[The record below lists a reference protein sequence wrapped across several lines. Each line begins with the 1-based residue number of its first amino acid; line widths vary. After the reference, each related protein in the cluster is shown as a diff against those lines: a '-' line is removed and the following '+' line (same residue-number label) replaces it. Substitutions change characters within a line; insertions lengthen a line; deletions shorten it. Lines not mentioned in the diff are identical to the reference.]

1 MKIFLKTFFYV
12 IEWRDT
18 HGSRESGLIKAES
31 ADLAF
36 AEAERRTCDTSIG
49 FHASPVG
56 DVIVFNK
63 VNEP

>member
-1 MKIFLKTFFYV
+1 MNIFLKTFFYV

-36 AEAERRTCDTSIG
+36 AEAERRTSSG
-49 FHASPVG
+49 FRAGPVG

-63 VNEP
+63 VDEP